1 MIEPTET
8 ETIEDLDRHIEALKE
23 IAQEAEEEPDKVLTA
38 PHNTAISRLDRWKPQ
53 ENPYS
58 AGGCIENVLL
68 RDSFSYLTC

>member
-38 PHNTAISRLDRWKPQ
+38 PHNTAISRLDEVEAARKPILSWRMYR
-53 ENPYS
+53 ERP
-58 AGGCIENVLL
+58 VT
-68 RDSFSYLTC
+68 R